1 MQLDEMTQQNA
12 ALVEEATAASKSM
25 ADQSQALSDVMS
37 KFEVGVVHAAPPRSV
52 RSRRARTA
60 VRPPIRKPIKPMIKH
75 KPASGDV
82 HAPAA
87 ARPKVGRRRRFRL
100 EAVLNA

>member
-37 KFEVGVVHAAPPRSV
+37 KFEVASPPASV
-52 RSRRARTA
+52 RSAAPVRAPARA
-60 VRPPIRKPIKPMIKH
+60 PIRKPIKPLIKH
-75 KPASGDV
+75 KPTA
-82 HAPAA
+82 APAA
-87 ARPKVGRRRRFRL
+87 ARPKAAVGDDSAWKQF
-100 EAVLNA
+100 